1 MNAIRRIIKLR
12 NVPLLGRAARGTLL
26 ALGLSVPPSVKIGE
40 NLKLPHG
47 SFGLV
52 LHQDS
57 VIGDNVT
64 LYQNV
69 TLGRADVHLPAHML
83 RPSGGISIGDNAII
97 GAGAA
102 VLFRSGSMLRI
113 GEGAVVGANA
123 VVLTDI
129 QDNEVWAGN
138 PARLVGKR
146 AGNDDHLSRHGVA
159 DS

>member
-1 MNAIRRIIKLR
+1 MNAIGRIISLR
-12 NVPLLGRAARGTLL
+12 NVPLLGRVARGILL
-26 ALGLSVPPSVKIGE
+26 ALGLSVPPTVQIGE
-40 NLKLPHG
+40 NLKLPHN

-69 TLGRADVHLPAHML
+69 TLGRADVHLPEHLL
-83 RPSGGISIGDNAII
+83 RPGGGISIGDNAII

-102 VLFRSGSMLRI
+102 VLFRSGSTLRI
-113 GEGAVVGANA
+113 GQGAMVGANA

-129 QDNEVWAGN
+129 QDHEVWAGN
-138 PARLVGKR
+138 PARLVATT
-146 AGNDDHLSRHGVA
+146 AGNDGSNFLHGETKP
-159 DS
+159 